1 MPWYIRLLRGIEIAV
16 YVTFF
21 ATMLSAS
28 SQRASTDPQDTAHRY
43 TIAVEFDYF
52 NWTMDAFGI
61 KLAQA
66 SLNTPFYFDE
76 PTRHQIVVDYLHVLD
91 EILNNEYQL
100 NLLYTDPSVINPV
113 NASADLRA
121 ELSDQYATQKQLA
134 PLAEAILQ
142 EQVSATLADLN
153 LTTAGQPIPPVLF
166 HISPLPNNIVISPR
180 DRIQQDATISIL
192 PTLTVDQQEELETR
206 VASELNVSALVVPV
220 GGIGSYPTMVMR
232 YTSIDWLADTISHEW
247 IHNWLTIR
255 PLGLNYET
263 TPQLRTMNE
272 TTASIAGA
280 EIAAIIMKHYYPE
293 LTAATSGTL
302 SLIHGP
308 VPPGGWPRP
317 LFDYRSEMHK
327 TRLYVDELLA
337 AGKIEEAEAY
347 MEMRRQ
353 VFWDNGYPIRKLNQ
367 AFFAFHGAYADAPGG
382 AAGEDPVGPA
392 VRQLRVQST
401 NLTDFLKTIAAMSTF
416 EELRAAVSP

>member
-1 MPWYIRLLRGIEIAV
+1 MPWYIRLLRGIEIAI

-28 SQRASTDPQDTAHRY
+28 SQRVSTDPQDTAHRY

-76 PTRHQIVVDYLHVLD
+76 STRHQIVVDYLHVLD
-91 EILNNEYQL
+91 KILNNEYQL

-113 NASADLRA
+113 SASADLRA
-121 ELSDQYATQKQLA
+121 ELSNQYVLQKQLA

-142 EQVSATLADLN
+142 EQVTATLADLN
-153 LTTAGQPIPPVLF
+153 LTTAGQPVPPVLF

-180 DRIQQDATISIL
+180 DRIQQDASISIL

-232 YTSIDWLADTISHEW
+232 YTSIDWLADTVSHEW

-272 TTASIAGA
+272 TTASIAGT

-302 SLIHGP
+302 SPIHGP

-317 LFDYRSEMHK
+317 IFDYRSEMHK

-337 AGKIEEAEAY
+337 AGKIEEAESY
-347 MEMRRQ
+347 MELRRQ
-353 VFWDNGYPIRKLNQ
+353 VFWDNGYAIRKLNQ

-401 NLTDFLKTIAAMSTF
+401 DLTDFLKTIAAMSTF
-416 EELRAAVSP
+416 EELQAAVSP